1 MKKMLLTSLVIL
13 VVVSSAP
20 LMAKPALEKAADWAG
35 EKANWV
41 KDKAHSAKD
50 KIKKALSSEITTV
63 KEFTVNLSKVVGG
76 GTVILFGAYL
86 AHANLY
92 NQTDFRLR
100 RTGLGLI
107 GIAMALCATPF
118 FFEGAKEL
126 VEKKINFS
134 AIARDTKSYFKD

>member
-1 MKKMLLTSLVIL
+1 MKIYLLTSLVIL
-13 VVVSSAP
+13 LAVSNTS
-20 LMAKPALEKAADWAG
+20 LQAKPALEKAADWAG

-41 KDKAHSAKD
+41 KDQAHSAKD
-50 KIKKALSSEITTV
+50 KIKKALSSEITTL
-63 KEFTVNLSKVVGG
+63 KEFMINLSKVVGG
-76 GTVILFGAYL
+76 GTVIIFGAYL

-92 NQTDFRLR
+92 NQRNFNLNK
-100 RTGLGLI
+100 TGLGLI